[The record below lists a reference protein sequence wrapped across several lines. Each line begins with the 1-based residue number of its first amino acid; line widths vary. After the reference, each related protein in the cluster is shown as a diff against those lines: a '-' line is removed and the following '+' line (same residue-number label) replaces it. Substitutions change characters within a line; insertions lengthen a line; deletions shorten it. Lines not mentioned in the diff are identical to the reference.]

1 MGRRDGTLC
10 LSSHEV
16 VPGRIQGGSEMS
28 FYHWQPP
35 KEENYSSDEEF
46 REALSAWE
54 YAEDTYIEDYLE
66 RRREEREND

>member
-1 MGRRDGTLC
+1 
-10 LSSHEV
+10 
-16 VPGRIQGGSEMS
+16 MS
-28 FYHWQPP
+28 FYHCQPP

-66 RRREEREND
+66 TEGRKRK

>member
-1 MGRRDGTLC
+1 MGWRDGTLC
-10 LSSHEV
+10 LGSYEV
-16 VPGRIQGGSEMS
+16 VPGGIQGASDMS

-35 KEENYSSDEEF
+35 KEENYSSNEEF

>member
-1 MGRRDGTLC
+1 
-10 LSSHEV
+10 
-16 VPGRIQGGSEMS
+16 MS

-54 YAEDTYIEDYLE
+54 YAEDNYIEDYLE
-66 RRREEREND
+66 RRREERENE

>member
-1 MGRRDGTLC
+1 
-10 LSSHEV
+10 
-16 VPGRIQGGSEMS
+16 MS

-35 KEENYSSDEEF
+35 KKENYSSDEEF

-66 RRREEREND
+66 RWRKEREND